1 MVDIMNNAGYEYDG
15 GSRLRSSMANIDG
28 GVTYQSQ
35 YTYDLMDRLETYL
48 PPAPSGHGYLTYEYN
63 ALGQK
68 TSITNGSVAVNYD
81 YYANGWLKRV
91 RRGESLVSKYT
102 YDASGNRTRTDLGN
116 TDYTTYDYDTD
127 PRYRVSRIQVGEE

>member
-1 MVDIMNNAGYEYDG
+1 MREFPVRPDLVDIMNNAGYEYDG
-15 GSRLRSSMANIDG
+15 GSRLRTRMVSIDG
-28 GVTYQSQ
+28 STVYQSL

-81 YYANGWLKRV
+81 YYAKAGS
-91 RRGESLVSKYT
+91 RG
-102 YDASGNRTRTDLGN
+102 SGVGRAWSRSIPMMHPGTGPGSTWGTGHQLS
-116 TDYTTYDYDTD
+116 TTMT
-127 PRYRVSRIQVGEE
+127 PIPGIG